1 MFQRLFSSKSF
12 SSKARPSRFLFR
24 RIVCLIGIVLMGT
37 VAVARPAIAA
47 DFTTSTDSSDSV
59 NLENGA
65 QVFQTHC
72 EGCHL
77 NGGNII
83 RRGKTLKLNALK
95 RNGMDSPD
103 AIAAIVTNGKN
114 NMSAFRDRLTDQ
126 QIQDVTAYV
135 LDRANADW
143 KKS

>member
-1 MFQRLFSSKSF
+1 MFQRYFGSQGMQT
-12 SSKARPSRFLFR
+12 RFPFKQ
-24 RIVCLIGIVLMGT
+24 IACVIGIVLMGIVT
-37 VAVARPAIAA
+37 LAMPAIAA
-47 DFTTSTDSSDSV
+47 TPT
-59 NLENGA
+59 NLVNGA
-65 QVFQTHC
+65 QVFQAHC
-72 EGCHL
+72 EGCHI

-83 RRGKTLKLNALK
+83 RRGKTLKLSALN
-95 RNGMDSPD
+95 RNGMDSPE

>member
-1 MFQRLFSSKSF
+1 MQSQF
-12 SSKARPSRFLFR
+12 FLKQ
-24 RIVCLIGIVLMGT
+24 IICLVICLIGIVLTGT
-37 VAVARPAIAA
+37 VTFAMPAIAA
-47 DFTTSTDSSDSV
+47 NPTD
-59 NLENGA
+59 LANGA
-65 QVFQTHC
+65 QIFQAHC

-95 RNGMDSPD
+95 RNGMDSPE

-114 NMSAFRDRLTDQ
+114 NMSAFRDRLTPQ

-143 KKS
+143 KKP